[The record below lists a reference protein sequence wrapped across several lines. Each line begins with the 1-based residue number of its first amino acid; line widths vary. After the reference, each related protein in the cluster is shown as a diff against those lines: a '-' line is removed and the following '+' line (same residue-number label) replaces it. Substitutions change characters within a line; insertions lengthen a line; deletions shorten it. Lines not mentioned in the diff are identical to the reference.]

1 MSYPEPEPSELIKE
15 AIMELDNEPEPLQD
29 HMDEGPITITL
40 PAVILRND
48 FFEQLRIQKV

>member
-48 FFEQLRIQKV
+48 FVEQLRI